1 VIVADLRHMTANWD
15 ARPWR
20 IVATAVVRSPF
31 YPALRAMMW
40 VRTSMWL
47 WRHGL
52 RLPAHWCKARAVR
65 AAGVEV
71 HPGARIGPGFA
82 FVHSV
87 GIVVGK
93 DVVAGRDLVLYQGVT
108 VGHGGQ
114 PREGQPRFGGGVRV
128 GAGAKILGPVT
139 VGDGARIGANAV
151 VLADV
156 PSHATVTGIWKGEEP
171 AR

>member
-1 VIVADLRHMTANWD
+1 
-15 ARPWR
+15 
-20 IVATAVVRSPF
+20 
-31 YPALRAMMW
+31 MMW
-40 VRTSMWL
+40 VRMSMWL

-52 RLPAHWCKARAVR
+52 RLPAQWCKARAIR

-71 HPGARIGPGFA
+71 HPGATIGPGFA

-108 VGHGGQ
+108 LGHGGRG
-114 PREGQPRFGGGVRV
+114 PGQPTLGDRVRV
-128 GAGAKILGPVT
+128 GAGAKVLGPVT

-156 PSHATVTGIWKGEEP
+156 PSDATVVGIWKGDG
-171 AR
+171 ASAGSISGA